1 MADGRRP
8 VAVLGEMKELGAGGG
23 GEHRRVGRL
32 SATAAIRVL
41 IAVGGD
47 DAQTMA
53 DAAQQDDSQLKIVT
67 ARDRDHGLALARETI
82 QPRDS
87 VLIKGSHSVGLKHTA
102 ERLAEPDTMHGDR

>member
-8 VAVLGEMKELGAGGG
+8 VAVLGEMKELGADGG

-32 SATAAIRVL
+32 SATAAIHVL

-47 DAQTMA
+47 EAQTMA
-53 DAAQQDDSQLKIVT
+53 DAAQQDDSQLKIV
-67 ARDRDHGLALARETI
+67 AARDHGLALARETI
-82 QPRDS
+82 QPRDN
-87 VLIKGSHSVGLKHTA
+87 VLIKGSHSVGLEHTA